1 MEASIFTEVMLPLAL
16 ASIMFGMGLS
26 LTVEDFTRLWRTPK
40 PIILGLFGQ
49 LILLPILAL
58 AIGLLFELSTPLLIG
73 LIILAACPGGTT
85 SNLFSQLARANLA
98 LSVSLT
104 AISTIICVF
113 STPFIIQYAVT
124 ALAGEKP
131 PQFSLLNTAIGL
143 FTITLVP
150 VLIGIALRHY
160 QTQWALRSEGYF
172 RKFSLFFM
180 ITMIV
185 VIMIEEHQL
194 LWDSL
199 GQTFLA
205 TFILS
210 ISSMSVGLLIAKLF
224 NLRYS
229 DAMTLA
235 IEVGI
240 QNGTLAILITLSFL
254 NEPAYSVIIGMYGLV
269 MYLGPIILIAA
280 SKWWTKQK
288 ESTAP
293 SPAQQ

>member
-26 LTVEDFTRLWRTPK
+26 LTIEDFTRLWKTPK
-40 PIILGLFGQ
+40 PIVLGLIGQ
-49 LILLPILAL
+49 LILLPLLAL
-58 AIGLLFELSTPLLIG
+58 VIGLLLELSTPLLIG

-124 ALAGEKP
+124 TLAGESA

-143 FTITLVP
+143 FAITLIP
-150 VLIGIALRHY
+150 VIIGITLRHF

-172 RKFSLFFM
+172 RKFSLMFM
-180 ITMIV
+180 IIMIV
-185 VIMIEEHQL
+185 IITIEEHQL

-199 GQTFLA
+199 GTTFVATFL
-205 TFILS
+205 LS
-210 ISSMSVGLLIAKLF
+210 ISSMSMGLILARIFSLSY
-224 NLRYS
+224 R

-235 IEVGI
+235 IKVGI

-254 NEPAYSVIIGMYGLV
+254 NEPTYSVIIGMYSLV
-269 MYLGPIILIAA
+269 MYLGPIILITV
-280 SKWWTKQK
+280 SKWWNKQK
-288 ESTAP
+288 DSTTT
-293 SPAQQ
+293 SPVPN

>member
-26 LTVEDFTRLWRTPK
+26 LTIEDFTRLWKTPK
-40 PIILGLFGQ
+40 PIVLGLIGQ
-49 LILLPILAL
+49 LILLPLLAL
-58 AIGLLFELSTPLLIG
+58 VIGLLLELSTPLLIG

-113 STPFIIQYAVT
+113 STPFIIQYSVT
-124 ALAGEKP
+124 TLAGESA

-143 FTITLVP
+143 FAITLIP
-150 VLIGIALRHY
+150 VIIGITLRHF

-172 RKFSLFFM
+172 RKFSLMFM
-180 ITMIV
+180 IIMIV
-185 VIMIEEHQL
+185 IITIEEHQL

-199 GQTFLA
+199 GTTFVATFL
-205 TFILS
+205 LS
-210 ISSMSVGLLIAKLF
+210 ISSMSMGLILARIFSLSY
-224 NLRYS
+224 R

-254 NEPAYSVIIGMYGLV
+254 NEPTYSVIIGMYSLV
-269 MYLGPIILIAA
+269 MYLGPIILITV
-280 SKWWTKQK
+280 SKWWNKQK
-288 ESTAP
+288 DSTTT
-293 SPAQQ
+293 SPVPN